1 MFWRWSCPASTP
13 VAGAKTLG
21 IETGKNKSCKSAKK
35 RNKMWLYTTV
45 DNGADGRALQGA
57 VQTARVTEGYL
68 LGTVGVALLRGPAL
82 SR

>member
-1 MFWRWSCPASTP
+1 
-13 VAGAKTLG
+13 
-21 IETGKNKSCKSAKK
+21 
-35 RNKMWLYTTV
+35 MWLYTTV